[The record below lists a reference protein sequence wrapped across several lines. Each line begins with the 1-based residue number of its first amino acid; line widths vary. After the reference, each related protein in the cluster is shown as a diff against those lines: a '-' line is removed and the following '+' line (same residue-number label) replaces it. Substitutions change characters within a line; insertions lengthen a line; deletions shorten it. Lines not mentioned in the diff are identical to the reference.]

1 MTTPTDAELEEMI
14 AEVGREIGLRVGVY
28 PKLVKSGRMTQRE
41 ADQRSDAMRK
51 VYRFLKELKRQRL
64 PQRSLPGL

>member
-1 MTTPTDAELEEMI
+1 MTAPTDAELEEMI

-28 PKLVKSGRMTQRE
+28 PRLVRQGKMTQRE

-51 VYRFLKELKRQRL
+51 VYRFLKSLRTARPQPQGTLEL
-64 PQRSLPGL
+64 